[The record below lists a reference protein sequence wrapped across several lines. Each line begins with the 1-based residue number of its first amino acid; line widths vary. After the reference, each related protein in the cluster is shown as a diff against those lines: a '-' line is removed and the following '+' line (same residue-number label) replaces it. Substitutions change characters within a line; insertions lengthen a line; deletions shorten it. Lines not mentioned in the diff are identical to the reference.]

1 MITELS
7 NPLPLGVAVL
17 AGGDSHEREISLATG
32 AQAVLA
38 LEAAGHSVE
47 LFDPAQVGLDEIPW
61 SRFDVCFIALHGGPG
76 EDGRIQ
82 RQLEQLGVAYTGSPP
97 AASRLAMSKSAAKE
111 RFFQAGIPTL
121 PYVMFHATE
130 SIEHVA
136 AQVARFGYPLV
147 IKPDSQGSSL
157 GVGFAKRP
165 EDLPTLVAE
174 AGRFDPFILAEMY
187 LAGRE
192 FTVAVLD
199 RRALPL
205 LEIVTSDPLFS
216 YQAKYHTSS
225 NAELRF
231 DTGLSPEK
239 IAQLQQ
245 TAVAAA
251 ASLETSG
258 LVRVD
263 LLLDAAGW
271 PWVLEVNTVP
281 GLTSTSLAP
290 RAAAAGGLD
299 LPALCD
305 WMVRD
310 AVRVGVVR

>member
-1 MITELS
+1 MINET
-7 NPLPLGVAVL
+7 NNHLPLVVAVL
-17 AGGDSHEREISLATG
+17 AGGDSHEREVSLSSGT
-32 AQAVLA
+32 QAAAA
-38 LEAAGHSVE
+38 LEAAGHGVE
-47 LFDPAQVGLDEIPW
+47 MFDPAQVGLDEIPW

-82 RQLEQLGVAYTGSPP
+82 RQLEQLGVTYTGSQP

-130 SIEHVA
+130 SIDHVA

-157 GVGFAKRP
+157 GVGFAQGP
-165 EDLPTLVAE
+165 EDLPARVAE
-174 AGRFDPFILAEMY
+174 SGRYDPYILAEMY

-199 RRALPL
+199 RHALPL
-205 LEIVTSDPLFS
+205 LEIATSDPLFS
-216 YQAKYHTSS
+216 YEAKYHNTT
-225 NAELRF
+225 AEFRF
-231 DTGLSPEK
+231 ETGLGAEK
-239 IAQLQQ
+239 TAQLRQ

-251 ASLETSG
+251 ASLETTG

-281 GLTSTSLAP
+281 GLTPTSLAP

>member
-1 MITELS
+1 MITEPNSSLT
-7 NPLPLGVAVL
+7 LGVAVL
-17 AGGDSHEREISLATG
+17 AGGDSHEREISLASG
-32 AQAVLA
+32 AEAVTA
-38 LEAAGHSVE
+38 LEAAGHHVE
-47 LFDPAQVGLDEIPW
+47 LFDPATVGLDEIPW

-121 PYVMFHATE
+121 PYAMFHATE
-130 SIEHVA
+130 SIDHVV
-136 AQVARFGYPLV
+136 AQVGRFGYPLV

-157 GVGFAKRP
+157 GVGFAQGP
-165 EDLPTLVAE
+165 DDLQPLVAE
-174 AGRFDPFILAEMY
+174 AGRFDPYILAEMY

-205 LEIVTSDPLFS
+205 LEIATNDPVFS

-225 NAELRF
+225 NADLRF
-231 DTGLSPEK
+231 DTGLSTEK

-281 GLTSTSLAP
+281 GMTRTSLAP
-290 RAAAAGGLD
+290 RAAVAAGLEM
-299 LPALCD
+299 PALCD

-310 AVRVGVVR
+310 ALRAGVVR